1 MLHKKFENAKIRH
14 QVFEFLITNLEQ
26 VPSIYKKQQPGFL
39 DEFLQLIFKMMIDI
53 DIQIDQTFLQP

>member
-1 MLHKKFENAKIRH
+1 
-14 QVFEFLITNLEQ
+14 LITNLEQ